1 MLFKFNLDVIE
12 EDIRA
17 YDRALLDV
25 LLFDRSSRKNI
36 IWVTDSYVDLGKGY
50 AVGDEVRPE
59 LITGA
64 NRKLIQPR
72 IAKSLEAQDSRTKDS
87 AEVFTPSWVCNNRN
101 NLIDDSWFGRTG
113 MFNCEDGHAWVVNI
127 ERIPFAE

>member
-36 IWVTDSYVDLGKGY
+36 IWATDSYVDLGIGY

-101 NLIDDSWFGRTG
+101 NLIDDS
-113 MFNCEDGHAWVVNI
+113 
-127 ERIPFAE
+127 